1 MLCPAATQKCVAACQ
16 QYRMWTRLRHCLLD
30 NTYECSVLPWAGP
43 RHRAPPLPQVSC
55 HSGWGWRRGE
65 EVLEELEVL
74 EDRAGC
80 REGRLP
86 PL

>member
-1 MLCPAATQKCVAACQ
+1 M
-16 QYRMWTRLRHCLLD
+16 RHYGLQ
-30 NTYECSVLPWAGP
+30 NTYECSVLLWAAP
-43 RHRAPPLPQVSC
+43 HHRAPLLPQVSC
-55 HSGWGWRRGE
+55 HSGWGWRREE